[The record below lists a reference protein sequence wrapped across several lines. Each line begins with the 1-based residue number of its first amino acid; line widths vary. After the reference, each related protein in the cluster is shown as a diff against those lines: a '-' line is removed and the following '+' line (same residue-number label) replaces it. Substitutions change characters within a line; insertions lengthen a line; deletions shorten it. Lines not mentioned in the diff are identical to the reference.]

1 MTNQL
6 NILFMAISSRENANG
21 EMPLYCRI
29 LYKGRQKRFMIG
41 CTVPLSIWDQ
51 TKQRAKGKSPKAE
64 TVNQQISLLVQ
75 KVYKAEADLFKLA
88 ETFEVEDIVS
98 KLQGLDKA
106 ACRTLMQV
114 YQYRFTTMKKLE
126 NIEYKIATL
135 RKFVQMADAVK
146 HFLKHQYNTEDI
158 PLTKVNLSFLQE
170 LETYLK
176 SERKM
181 KMVTVNKVVQKLKS
195 ITKIAIDHKWMSA
208 NPFPGHRFKH
218 DRLNVVYLTIDELT
232 ILENF
237 QFAQPRLARVR
248 DIFLFSVYTGLHY
261 SDAMS
266 ISRDDNVVTGVDGN
280 LWISYTRQKT
290 GKLINIP
297 LLKKAKDI
305 MFKFYSQGL
314 LAYYVSPSLVP
325 RMSNQKVNSY
335 LKEVAAICNIDKPLT
350 HKVARKTFGSA
361 LLYYN
366 VPMKV
371 VSELMGHSS
380 VLVTERHY
388 AQVELKKLG
397 EAITGVDALINLR
410 LPLIVT

>member
-6 NILFMAISSRENANG
+6 NILFMAISSRLNASG
-21 EMPLYCRI
+21 EAPLYCRV

-41 CTVPLSIWDQ
+41 CTIPLGTWDQ
-51 TKQRAKGKSPKAE
+51 TKQRARGKSSKAE

-75 KVYKAEADLFKLA
+75 KIYKAEADLLKLA
-88 ETFEVEDIVS
+88 EPFEMEDIVG
-98 KLQGLDKA
+98 KVQGLDKA

-114 YQYRFTTMKKLE
+114 YEYRYMTMQKLA
-126 NIEYKIATL
+126 NIDYKPSTL
-135 RKFVQMADAVK
+135 RKFIQMADAVRY
-146 HFLKHQYNTEDI
+146 FLKYKYNTEDI
-158 PLTKVNLSFLQE
+158 PLSKVNLVFLQE

-176 SERKM
+176 SEKRM

-195 ITKIAIDHKWMSA
+195 ITKIAIDHRWMSA

-218 DRLNVVYLTIDELT
+218 DRLNVIYLTIDELT
-232 ILENF
+232 HLENF

-261 SDAMS
+261 MDAMS
-266 ISRDDNVVTGVDGN
+266 ITYDNIIEGVDGN
-280 LWISYTRQKT
+280 LWISYIRQKT
-290 GKLINIP
+290 GKRINIP
-297 LLKKAKDI
+297 MLNKARLL
-305 MFKFYSQGL
+305 MGKFRKEGL
-314 LAYYVSPSLVP
+314 LAYNLSTSIVP

-335 LKEVAAICNIDKPLT
+335 LKEVGAICNIDKPLT

-388 AQVELKKLG
+388 AQMELKKLG
-397 EAITGVDALINLR
+397 EAITGVDALITLQ
-410 LPLIVT
+410 LPVVIS